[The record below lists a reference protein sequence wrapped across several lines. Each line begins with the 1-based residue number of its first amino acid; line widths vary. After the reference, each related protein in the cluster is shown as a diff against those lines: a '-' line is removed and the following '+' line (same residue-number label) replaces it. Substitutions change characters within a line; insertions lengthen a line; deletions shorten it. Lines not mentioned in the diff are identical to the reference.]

1 MGFLKTEFV
10 MEHKR
15 QGQDRGYYKKHTGEL
30 RKAYI
35 TGLNKLS
42 INWDEM
48 DLATADEYRTL
59 KQRLAAQNE
68 IILTLERN
76 RLQNDTLIQQIS
88 DNYAYKIE
96 QLEARMMKHIA
107 QAKDYGL
114 NDFKKL
120 PDEEDMVETKEM
132 LKEKYPEDYD
142 FLKKEKKEL
151 KKL

>member
-1 MGFLKTEFV
+1 MG
-10 MEHKR
+10 HKR
-15 QGQDRGYYKKHTGEL
+15 HGQDRGYYKKHTGEL

-35 TGLNKLS
+35 TGLSKLS
-42 INWDEM
+42 ISWNEM
-48 DLATADEYRTL
+48 DLATDEDHRTL

-76 RLQNDTLIQQIS
+76 RMQNETLIQQIS

-120 PDEEDMVETKEM
+120 PDKEDMVETKEM
-132 LKEKYPEDYD
+132 LKDKYLEDYD
-142 FLKKEKKEL
+142 FLKKEKREL